1 MCVHGFLVSFLFV
14 LNMLILKYKWCLVL
28 FYAFAKK
35 CDLNESITLEF
46 EILESIGVSLV
57 LISMI
62 IHTCDEL
69 NQ

>member
-1 MCVHGFLVSFLFV
+1 M
-14 LNMLILKYKWCLVL
+14 L

-35 CDLNESITLEF
+35 CDLNESIILEF

-57 LISMI
+57 LNSMI